1 MGYYPNIA
9 SDARAWRAKVDPQQR
24 PRRRPAYIII
34 SKRQQPQIYPG
45 RSLRGLP
52 VALITTTRKHALPWC
67 YRVTLMVLGFFFFFF
82 FSSFFPPSLP
92 LCFSK
97 PLGSGLAG
105 GEPGAGRGAL
115 GLRHIDRQTI
125 NTIFRVVSCFMSDV
139 WAWFSSVSGFR

>member
-67 YRVTLMVLGFFFFFF
+67 YRVTLMVLGFFFFLFFF
-82 FSSFFPPSLP
+82 FSSSPTTLFFKTTR
-92 LCFSK
+92 FR
-97 PLGSGLAG
+97 
-105 GEPGAGRGAL
+105 AGRG
-115 GLRHIDRQTI
+115 R
-125 NTIFRVVSCFMSDV
+125 
-139 WAWFSSVSGFR
+139 AWRREGCTRSSSHRSSNNQYHFSSCVLLHV